1 MLPER
6 PPVNRLAKVSPAKD
20 ERRVLP
26 PALFSSDIVQV
37 VLCSVLFCFVLCAS
51 LCVSDLLREREMR
64 ERERDI
70 EIRRSMA
77 VRRGVE
83 WAQWLTAV
91 RRGRG
96 EDGL

>member
-37 VLCSVLFCFVLCAS
+37 VLCSVLFCVVLCAS
-51 LCVSDLLREREMR
+51 LCVSVLLREREMG